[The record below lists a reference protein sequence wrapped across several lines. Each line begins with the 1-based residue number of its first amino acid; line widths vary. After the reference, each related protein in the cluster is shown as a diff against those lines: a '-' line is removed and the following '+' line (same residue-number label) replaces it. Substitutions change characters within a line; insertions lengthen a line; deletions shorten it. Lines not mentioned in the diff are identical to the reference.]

1 MQTAEDKR
9 KMQYQAQHVSVVM
22 CTYNGEK
29 HIREQLDS
37 LLAQTF
43 PIHEIVVQDDN
54 STDTTWA
61 ILSEYAAKHT
71 YIKLF
76 RNPANCGLNQNF
88 LSAFNR
94 ATGEYI
100 AVSDQDDVWKP
111 EKIETCMNEFASG
124 NHMLVYTDSYITDE
138 KLVVQYT
145 TDFTHFSLDD
155 VVWMGVAPGHSM
167 VFKRAILD
175 NIKNFD
181 QIDFIYDWLLNLVAA
196 ASGTI
201 KKTQQPLTYWR
212 KHSSNV
218 TDPQYVPPT
227 VVYKKPLALTASVFR
242 SLSRRRPMKNFKW
255 QFDNI
260 YLILKNFD
268 DNPSI
273 RPLIRFL
280 QHYKQETPTGLL
292 AATFA
297 YMRSR
302 NDDSLPEK
310 LKSMYIP
317 VYRYYFYKR
326 DGAGLRGK
334 D

>member
-1 MQTAEDKR
+1 MQTIENQR
-9 KMQYQAQHVSVVM
+9 IMHRSAQHVSVVM

-29 HIREQLDS
+29 HLREQLDS

-43 PIHEIVVQDDN
+43 PIHEIVVQDDG

-61 ILSEYAAKHT
+61 ILSAYAAKYTH
-71 YIKLF
+71 IKLF
-76 RNPANCGLNQNF
+76 RNQSNLGLNQNF
-88 LSAFNR
+88 LSAFNK

-111 EKIETCMNEFASG
+111 EKIDTCMNEFASG
-124 NHMLVYTDSYITDE
+124 NYTLVYTDSYITDE
-138 KLVVQYT
+138 KLTVQYAT
-145 TDFTHFSLDD
+145 NFTHFSLDD

-167 VFKRAILD
+167 VFKRAILEK
-175 NIKNFD
+175 IKNFD
-181 QIDFIYDWLLNLVAA
+181 QIDFIYDWLLNLVAV
-196 ASGTI
+196 ASGNV

-212 KHSSNV
+212 KHTSNV
-218 TDPQYVPPT
+218 TDPQYVPPA
-227 VVYKKPLALTASVFR
+227 VIYQKPLALTASVFR
-242 SLSRRRPMKNFKW
+242 SLLGRRPMKNFKW

-268 DNPSI
+268 DNPMQK
-273 RPLIRFL
+273 PVIRFL
-280 QHYKQETPTGLL
+280 QLYKQETPIGFL
-292 AATFA
+292 AASFA

-302 NDDSLPEK
+302 NDASLAEK

-334 D
+334 